1 MQTLRRLLP
10 SASSLIVFE
19 SAGRCRSFT
28 LAGREL
34 GMSQAAV
41 SYAIRNLEDQLGAA
55 LFRRAHRAV
64 FLTVAGE
71 RFLAD
76 VTLGLTHIRKS
87 AEEISAAKA
96 EAHVTLSVSNA
107 FAALWMVPR
116 LQRAREALP
125 GIDLRLQTSD
135 RDVDIAAEN
144 LPLGI
149 RGGDPAR
156 WPLYASALFAKE
168 EIIAVASPAYAA
180 AHGGP
185 SAVRDLAFHNL
196 IHLEERHRVAA
207 TWDEWLMS
215 AGVALPS
222 KNRSLIIN
230 DYVSV
235 IHAALNGQGVA
246 LGWRHLVYGLLSEGR
261 LLDMTGHVMK
271 TGSAFYV
278 VWQRERALSGDAERV
293 RDWLM
298 GEV

>member
-1 MQTLRRLLP
+1 M
-10 SASSLIVFE
+10 
-19 SAGRCRSFT
+19 RSFT

-64 FLTVAGE
+64 FLTAAGE

-76 VTLGLTHIRKS
+76 VTLGLSHIRKS
-87 AEEISAAKA
+87 AEEIAAVKD

-107 FAALWMVPR
+107 FAAMWMVPR

-156 WPLYASALFAKE
+156 WPLYASALFAQE
-168 EIIAVASPAYAA
+168 EIIAVASPAYAS

-185 SAVRDLAFHNL
+185 AAVQELAFHNL
-196 IHLEERHRVAA
+196 IHLGRAAPHRAQLGPMADERRRVAP
-207 TWDEWLMS
+207 LQKPQPHHQR
-215 AGVALPS
+215 LC
-222 KNRSLIIN
+222 L
-230 DYVSV
+230 
-235 IHAALNGQGVA
+235 
-246 LGWRHLVYGLLSEGR
+246 RHPR
-261 LLDMTGHVMK
+261 
-271 TGSAFYV
+271 
-278 VWQRERALSGDAERV
+278 RAERPG
-293 RDWLM
+293 RRARLAASGRTGCWRR
-298 GEV
+298 GGWWT

>member
-10 SASSLIVFE
+10 SAGNLIVFE
-19 SAGRCRSFT
+19 AAGRHRSFT

-41 SYAIRNLEDQLGAA
+41 SYAIRNLEDQLGAP

-64 FLTVAGE
+64 HLTAAGE

-76 VTLGLTHIRKS
+76 VTLGLSHIRKS
-87 AEEISAAKA
+87 AEEISNTKA

-149 RGGDPAR
+149 RGGDPAN
-156 WPLYASALFAKE
+156 WPFYASALFAPE
-168 EIIAVASPAYAA
+168 EIIAIASPSYIQ
-180 AHGGP
+180 AHGRP
-185 SAVRDLAFHNL
+185 ASVQDLASHNL
-196 IHLEERHRVAA
+196 IHLEEKYRIAA

-215 AGVALPS
+215 AGAALPS

-235 IHAALNGQGVA
+235 IHATLNGQGVA
-246 LGWRHLVYGLLSEGR
+246 LGWRHLVNGLLAEGR
-261 LLDMTGHVMK
+261 LVDMTGHVMR

-278 VWQRERALSGDAERV
+278 VWQRDRGLSGDAEKV

>member
-19 SAGRCRSFT
+19 AAGRQRSFT

-64 FLTVAGE
+64 HLTAAGE
-71 RFLAD
+71 RFLGD

-87 AEEISAAKA
+87 AEEISGVRD

-116 LQRAREALP
+116 LQKAREALP

-156 WPLYASALFAKE
+156 WPRYDSALFAKE
-168 EIIAVASPAYAA
+168 EITAVASPAYAA

-185 SAVRDLAFHNL
+185 GAAQALAFHNL
-196 IHLEERHRVAA
+196 IHLDEPHRVAA
-207 TWDEWLMS
+207 NWDEWLMS
-215 AGVALPS
+215 AGAALPS

-246 LGWRHLVYGLLSEGR
+246 LGWRHLVDGLLAEGR
-261 LLDMTGHVMK
+261 LTDMTGHVMR

-278 VWQRERALSGDAERV
+278 VWQRDRGLGGDAERV

>member
-19 SAGRCRSFT
+19 SAGRHRSFT

-41 SYAIRNLEDQLGAA
+41 SYAIRNLENQLGAA

-64 FLTVAGE
+64 FLTAAGE

-87 AEEISAAKA
+87 AEEISSLKD

-107 FAALWMVPR
+107 FAAMWMVPR
-116 LQRAREALP
+116 LQKAREALP

-156 WPLYASALFAKE
+156 WPRYESALFASE
-168 EIIAVASPAYAA
+168 NIIAVASPLYAQAYGRPA
-180 AHGGP
+180 
-185 SAVRDLAFHNL
+185 SVQELALHNL
-196 IHLEERHRVAA
+196 IHLDEPHRIAA

-215 AGVALPS
+215 AGASLPS

-235 IHAALNGQGVA
+235 IHAVLNGQGVA
-246 LGWRHLVYGLLSEGR
+246 LGWRHLVDGLLAEGR
-261 LLDMTGHVMK
+261 LVEMTAHVMR
-271 TGSAFYV
+271 TGRAFYV
-278 VWQRERALSGDAERV
+278 VWQRDRALGADAQRV